1 MATRTMDQELVAEF
15 SEDHGRRDEDEYGME
30 RESKRRRRAGPEV
43 IACFG
48 YHPWFC
54 HLLHLGSPDR
64 KVSKEEHY
72 ASIFLP
78 SEASTSYT
86 SQKQLLDEIIPD
98 LPEPIAIQPLIEQM
112 RTHAVQAQIRGSL
125 VMIGEVG
132 LDRSFR
138 VPFPGHKANHCGE
151 HTEVEEHTNTPS
163 VADAEAKIATS
174 GEEEMAKKL
183 NQPELISRS
192 KNLTPFRPSMDHQ
205 IALLDMQMDLAVELG
220 INVSLHSVKAQ
231 GPTLDFLRRFKKKH
245 GAMFTDRV
253 NVDVHSCGGWSVESW
268 VDAEKHFPNLYLSP
282 SIAISGRT
290 PVTPYLIRAAAPSR
304 LLVESDTHLIQDTTK
319 RVWAATVWIAKCRG
333 WKIERTKDDLQGE
346 DSGVVSRLESNWN
359 RFMNL

>member
-1 MATRTMDQELVAEF
+1 MTDAHCHPTDVSFTEQSVSDVGLGGLSSMATRTTDQELVSKF
-15 SEDHGRRDEDEYGME
+15 SHDHGRRDEDEYGSE

-48 YHPWFC
+48 ESRFEVQIIWLDIQKLSYHCLDRLSGYHPWFC
-54 HLLHLGSPDR
+54 HLLHLGSPDQQ
-64 KVSKEEHY
+64 VSKEEHY

-86 SQKQLLDEIIPD
+86 PQKQLLDEIIPD
-98 LPEPIAIQPLIEQM
+98 LPEPISIQPLIEQM
-112 RTHAVQAQIRGSL
+112 RTHAVHAQKRGSL

-151 HTEVEEHTNTPS
+151 HAEVEEHANAPS

-205 IALLDMQMDLAVELG
+205 IALLEMQMDLAVELG

-268 VDAEKHFPNLYLSP
+268 VDAEVSP
-282 SIAISGRT
+282 SSIVAHA
-290 PVTPYLIRAAAPSR
+290 VN
-304 LLVESDTHLIQDTTK
+304 H
-319 RVWAATVWIAKCRG
+319 C
-333 WKIERTKDDLQGE
+333 
-346 DSGVVSRLESNWN
+346 
-359 RFMNL
+359 